1 MGLPTLPSP
10 PPPCPF
16 VFTDIILPERG
27 ICVGFQVGMPILPTG
42 SLISQQN
49 VGKASVVLP
58 KQEEPEF
65 DPLEDWNGG
74 EGLDGDMEAG
84 IGRLK

>member
-1 MGLPTLPSP
+1 MLD
-10 PPPCPF
+10 F
-16 VFTDIILPERG
+16 KWE
-27 ICVGFQVGMPILPTG
+27 MPILPTG
-42 SLISQQN
+42 PLISQQN

-65 DPLEDWNGG
+65 DPLEDWNVG